1 LHSGSETALQVPP
14 ASTPAIPPQNIEI
27 EAFLAGLD
35 GRINTIIADRKIIE
49 AIRKERKETFGNMQ
63 LN

>member
-14 ASTPAIPPQNIEI
+14 ASTPAKPPQNIEV
-27 EAFLAGLD
+27 EAFFAGLD